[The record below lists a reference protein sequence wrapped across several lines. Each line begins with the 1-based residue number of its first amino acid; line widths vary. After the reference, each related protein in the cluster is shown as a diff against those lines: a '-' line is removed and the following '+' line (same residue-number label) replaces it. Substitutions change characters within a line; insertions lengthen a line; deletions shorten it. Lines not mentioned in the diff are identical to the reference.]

1 VGPVNAEARQNEPV
15 FQLKV
20 KSSDQ
25 SLRLLTTTIKAMKH
39 WAVYKD
45 KLPLL
50 FEVFGVLLNH
60 FTRTC
65 IHSAPLLLQLSTNI
79 VSLWNWVQP
88 GLHGASV
95 TSEPLVV

>member
-1 VGPVNAEARQNEPV
+1 VGPVNTEARQNEPV

-25 SLRLLTTTIKAMKH
+25 SLRLLTTTIKAMKQ

-50 FEVFGVLLNH
+50 FEVFGV
-60 FTRTC
+60 
-65 IHSAPLLLQLSTNI
+65 SAE
-79 VSLWNWVQP
+79 SL
-88 GLHGASV
+88 H
-95 TSEPLVV
+95 